1 MSSTQLNQ
9 TEKAAKNID
18 DAILAALE
26 ELNASRD
33 MVDIEIL
40 DEGSKG
46 ILGIFGGKDARVR
59 VTLKSV
65 DSKTTDAQTADP
77 KAAAETFLNKVFA
90 DMGIDVKLEM
100 TFNSNELSV
109 NLIGEDM
116 GIIIGKR
123 GETLDALQYL
133 TSLVVNRGEG
143 AYVKVTLDTE
153 NYREK
158 RYEALK
164 NLAIR
169 IADKVEKTNRRHIF
183 EPMTPYERRVIHAAL
198 QSHET
203 VSTYSI
209 GEDPNRKVVVALKS
223 DIRKR

>member
-9 TEKAAKNID
+9 IEKAAKNID

-26 ELNASRD
+26 ELSASRD
-33 MVDIEIL
+33 MVDVEIL

-59 VTLKSV
+59 VTLKQNS
-65 DSKTTDAQTADP
+65 SLSAEDP
-77 KAAAETFLNKVFA
+77 KAVAEKFLKEIFSN
-90 DMGIDVKLEM
+90 MGIDVKLDM
-100 TFNSNELSV
+100 TLESNELSI
-109 NLIGEDM
+109 NLIGNDM

-123 GETLDALQYL
+123 GETLDSLQYL
-133 TSLVVNRGEG
+133 TSLVVNRFEG

-164 NLAIR
+164 TLALR
-169 IADKVEKTNRRHIF
+169 IADKVTKTGRRHIF
-183 EPMTPYERRVIHAAL
+183 EPMTPYERRVLHAAL

-203 VSTYSI
+203 VATYSI
-209 GEDPNRKVVVALKS
+209 GEDPNRKVVVALKN
-223 DIRKR
+223 DVRKK